1 MDLFELFIDKLI
13 YILYLTQ
20 HNIKSLAL
28 SEAKI
33 IALTSAYLVLHP
45 HGVDIGNIV
54 SYLRGT
60 LLKSLELKS
69 NEDLANILIK
79 YTNLFKS
86 EQSKWSFCGF
96 SEETLDANA
105 IEAY

>member
-1 MDLFELFIDKLI
+1 M
-13 YILYLTQ
+13 
-20 HNIKSLAL
+20 SLAL
-28 SEAKI
+28 AEAKI

-45 HGVDIGNIV
+45 HGVDITSIA
-54 SYLRGT
+54 SYLRGM

-69 NEDLANILIK
+69 NDDLATILTK

-96 SEETLDANA
+96 TDEPLDANA
-105 IEAY
+105 IRAQ

>member
-1 MDLFELFIDKLI
+1 MNLFVLFFNKFI
-13 YILYLTQ
+13 YYLYLTQ
-20 HNIKSLAL
+20 HDNKSLAL

-33 IALTSAYLVLHP
+33 IALTSSYLVLHP
-45 HGVDIGNIV
+45 HGVDIANIV

-96 SEETLDANA
+96 NDETLDANA